1 MKGVPFVGKMCP
13 KGVTFS
19 WKMVYTKVRGWNLRC
34 SLPVQTFVE
43 YPGGGGY
50 LTTPVGVI
58 LHLFRFF
65 LPYRSFVKETFG
77 QHNSLLSGVD
87 TFPPGGCT
95 ALFSLNKLQVL
106 LNGSWIL
113 SNCYNSTFRRPLANH
128 SGIIVIIYI
137 WKSIYYHNY
146 IIS

>member
-1 MKGVPFVGKMCP
+1 MSERGNVFVKNGIYKGKGLELEVQPPRINICWVPG
-13 KGVTFS
+13 
-19 WKMVYTKVRGWNLRC
+19 
-34 SLPVQTFVE
+34 
-43 YPGGGGY
+43 GGGGY

-58 LHLFRFF
+58 LHLFRFL

-106 LNGSWIL
+106 LNGS
-113 SNCYNSTFRRPLANH
+113 
-128 SGIIVIIYI
+128 
-137 WKSIYYHNY
+137 
-146 IIS
+146 